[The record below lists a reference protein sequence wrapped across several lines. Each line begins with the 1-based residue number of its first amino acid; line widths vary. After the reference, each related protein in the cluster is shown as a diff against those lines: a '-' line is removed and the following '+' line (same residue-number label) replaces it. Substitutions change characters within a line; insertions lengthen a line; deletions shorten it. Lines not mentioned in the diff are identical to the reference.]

1 MNITTD
7 ESETGVGLFSAISG
21 EDTIVQNLIV
31 EGTVNAEN
39 SQTAGLIAGIVG
51 DGASIINCQA
61 GSEEDNTSSITATY
75 EGGLVGY
82 LMGSGSIE
90 QSRNYASV
98 SNPEGSG
105 TNLGGIVG
113 TVNHASDPNNSLSI
127 TNCYNYGNITGNGYA
142 GGIAG
147 FVSGAEITNC
157 YNESDS
163 VIESYRQSIGGI
175 AGYVSENTSIAG
187 CTNSGTI
194 KVREGYGN
202 INSAIGGIAGFVNSG
217 SGANSIS
224 ISSCTNDGKFEFNTD
239 ATEKTYQ
246 AIGGIA
252 GVLMNATVNSS
263 TNQADIKAPEGVT
276 LNSVGGITGSLSI
289 NAVISSDSNDRS
301 VNNGD
306 ISGNNRVGGI
316 AGSVAGNSTVEYAE
330 NNGELSGTTE
340 VGGIAGRISSSTI
353 RYTNNNAEG
362 SISGEGYQIGGIV
375 GYMLTDANSNIPA
388 TIESSNNSGT
398 VSGTNSYRVGG
409 IVGYSN
415 GSANVEFS
423 IKDSDNSGPINGNST
438 VGGIAGQIRYTKID
452 SCDNTAAVTG
462 TESTE
467 NSRSEYGTGGI
478 VGIGLYSTLTG
489 CNNSGTIKAAIRLG
503 GIIGTFAGNDN
514 SLASSENTGDLT
526 IISESLV
533 ANGRHFGGAIGNC
546 KNLTANDV
554 TVSGNITL
562 EGNESNTKYIGGF
575 VGCISTSSTFT
586 NCNADN
592 MTNNTGIS
600 SSKGFVG
607 HGGPNG
613 TYNNCSP
620 NDANSGIPQS

>member
-39 SQTAGLIAGIVG
+39 SKTAGLIAGIVG

-61 GSEEDNTSSITATY
+61 GSEENKSSITATY
-75 EGGLVGY
+75 GGGLVGY

-113 TVNHASDPNNSLSI
+113 TVNHASDPNNPLSI
-127 TNCYNYGNITGNGYA
+127 SNCYNYGNITGNGYA

-147 FVSGAEITNC
+147 FVSGAEITDC
-157 YNESDS
+157 YNERGSI
-163 VIESYRQSIGGI
+163 IESGGQSIGGI
-175 AGYVSENTSIAG
+175 AGYVSPNTSITG
-187 CTNSGTI
+187 CSNNGTI
-194 KVREGYGN
+194 RANNGVNDDTGT
-202 INSAIGGIAGFVNSG
+202 SAIGGIAGFVNSG
-217 SGANSIS
+217 DGANSII
-224 ISSCTNDGKFEFNTD
+224 ISDSTNNGEFEFNTD
-239 ATEKTYQ
+239 TTYQ

-252 GVLMNATVNSS
+252 GVLRNATIHSS
-263 TNQADIKAPEGVT
+263 INETDIIAPDGVT
-276 LNSVGGITGSLSI
+276 LNSVGGIAGSLSI

-330 NNGELSGTTE
+330 NNGEISGTTE

-353 RYTNNNAEG
+353 RYTNNNAEA

-409 IVGYSN
+409 IVGYSK
-415 GSANVEFS
+415 GSANVCFS
-423 IKDSDNSGPINGNST
+423 IKDSDNSGTINGNST
-438 VGGIAGQIRYTKID
+438 VGGVAGQIEYTEIN

-462 TESTE
+462 TEAAE
-467 NSRSEYGTGGI
+467 NQRREYGTGGI
-478 VGIGLYSTLTG
+478 VGLGKYSSLTR
-489 CNNSGTIKAAIRLG
+489 CNNSGAIKAAIRLG
-503 GIIGTFAGNDN
+503 GIIGTFATADN
-514 SLASSENTGDLT
+514 TITASENTGDLI
-526 IISESLV
+526 IISDSSV
-533 ANGRHFGGAIGNC
+533 ASRHYGGAIGYC
-546 KNLTANDV
+546 VDLTANDV

-586 NCNADN
+586 NCNAN
-592 MTNNTGIS
+592 MKNNTGIS
-600 SSKGFVG
+600 SNSNGFVG
-607 HGGPNG
+607 YGGSNG